1 MLDPEGKETS
11 ANDTSGTEGDEPTT
25 EQKLETAQ
33 VELKAQT
40 ERANKAES
48 SNQGLRGSLKEKDIL
63 IQESAGLKSDVSY
76 LKDAFKL
83 AATQGFGV
91 PEGDLEA
98 TPEKMATANKVWEQ
112 MEAKHKQ
119 EREADTAKAE
129 QAKYTQQAQGILQ
142 DAVDAGIA
150 KGSDEYEDIY
160 DFLVEGKVRKAERLI
175 SKAKGTKP
183 EDEKEQKQKW
193 ITEGKRLA
201 MEGDGQL
208 ASDTGGPQGSSG
220 RSFTKKQ
227 INDMSPEDFT
237 KNREAISVAQEA
249 GRIK

>member
-1 MLDPEGKETS
+1 MSDQEGTETT

-33 VELKAQT
+33 AELKAQT

-63 IQESAGLKSDVSY
+63 IQESTGLKSDVSY
-76 LKDAFKL
+76 LKDAIKVL
-83 AATQGFGV
+83 ATQGKV
-91 PEGDLEA
+91 SEDDLEVA
-98 TPEKMATANKVWEQ
+98 PDKRTSVDSTWAQ
-112 MEAKHKQ
+112 LEAKHKQ

-175 SKAKGTKP
+175 SKAKGAKP
-183 EDEKEQKQKW
+183 EDEKEQEQKW
-193 ITEGKRLA
+193 ITEGKRRA
-201 MEGDGQL
+201 MEESGQL
-208 ASDTGGPQGSSG
+208 NSDTGGPQGSSA
-220 RSFTKKQ
+220 RSFTNQQ
-227 INDMSPEDFT
+227 IEDMSPADYE
-237 KNREAISVAQEA
+237 KNREAIAAAQLA

>member
-1 MLDPEGKETS
+1 MVDKEGTETT

-33 VELKAQT
+33 AELKAQT

-63 IQESAGLKSDVSY
+63 IQESTGLKSDVSY

-83 AATQGFGV
+83 LATQGMGAS
-91 PEGDLEA
+91 ESDLEM
-98 TPEKMATANKVWEQ
+98 TPEKKANANQVWEK
-112 MEAKHKQ
+112 MEEKHTQ
-119 EREADTAKAE
+119 ERAADTAKAE

-183 EDEKEQKQKW
+183 EDEKEQEQKW

-201 MEGDGQL
+201 MEESGQL
-208 ASDTGGPQGSSG
+208 NSDTGGPQGSSG
-220 RSFTKKQ
+220 RSFTRKQ
-227 INDMSPEDFT
+227 IEDMSPEDYS
-237 KNREAISVAQEA
+237 KNREAIAAAQEA